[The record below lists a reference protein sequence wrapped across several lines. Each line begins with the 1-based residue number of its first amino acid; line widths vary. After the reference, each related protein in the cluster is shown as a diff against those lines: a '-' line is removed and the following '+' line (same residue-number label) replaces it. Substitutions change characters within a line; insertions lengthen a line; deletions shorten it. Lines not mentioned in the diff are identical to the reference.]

1 MKSTKVFR
9 DLILSKLSSNQLNV
23 DDFDQ
28 QDSFTDHIIKNMT
41 EKNLIGQGAV
51 GKVFAFGK
59 YVVKQ
64 IMPCSAKE
72 NSPLFKYCV
81 DITKLIKGHING
93 IPGGN
98 NKYRYILPNLLS
110 EITIGLLLDD
120 IGFTNTLSS
129 MILDDDNSDN
139 DSGSDMSIYIIME
152 QLEPLIINHQI
163 NLNLNEKLFLYMLF
177 QVAHTLLTAQTQ
189 HKFTHYDLHI
199 ENLLFREN
207 KKNISY
213 PLPNQHMRVMMDSPF
228 IIKISDFALARM
240 ETDKFI
246 LAASADDFPV
256 KTYGEFNPSYDFACF
271 LGSILI
277 DNKYRVAFD
286 ALFKNKKIYQFILR
300 LTLWYFNDSTIISD
314 LDDLDNIRDYIA
326 NTYYKPIKKN
336 FSFRPK
342 QDDLF
347 IPYLN
352 TQSMVNVVNYLA
364 KELILKKY
372 VVTHQQNSIVVKDLK
387 YYTTY
392 DNIILYNPTLK
403 LDQLGVDVKSM
414 QIDEHIKVS
423 KYFIKI
429 KNDIKDYNLTV
440 EPIQYETCPIQ
451 HHYFTAIDVN
461 HKTKYQFGYDCCK
474 LDGPNYLMQ
483 NKRIGFVINGGF
495 FSLKKDYLP
504 IGPYKDKFS
513 TIDKYPI
520 PELYKKDYRYIVL
533 RNNQLSIKNNLEKN
547 SEYCVSGP
555 LLISDG
561 KIIYKPSDQY
571 NCTDL
576 KHAQEL
582 MVDQNEEK
590 ITIIGT
596 YGCGGILKPNLKIYP
611 RCDRIDPGEL
621 THSNN
626 FNQRSAL
633 CILPDSY
640 VFISFEGRGEKGYGV
655 DLLLLSQFILKF
667 YPTTIS
673 AINLDG
679 GRSSNLAWRTA
690 YNSDV
695 YTSGIGRFYYYPSGS
710 LITCFKNQ

>member
-1 MKSTKVFR
+1 MFTQRFKA
-9 DLILSKLSSNQLNV
+9 LILSKLSSNQLNV

-28 QDSFTDHIIKNMT
+28 QDSFTNNIIKNMT
-41 EKNLIGQGAV
+41 EENLIGQGAV

-81 DITKLIKGHING
+81 DITKLINGHING

-139 DSGSDMSIYIIME
+139 DSGSDLSIYIVME
-152 QLEPLIINHQI
+152 QLEPFILNHHV
-163 NLNLNEKLFLYMLF
+163 NSGVNLNEKLFLYLLF

-189 HKFTHYDLHI
+189 YKFTHYDLHI
-199 ENLLFREN
+199 ENLLFN
-207 KKNISY
+207 TNNKNISY

-228 IIKISDFALARM
+228 IVKISDFALARM

-246 LAASADDFPV
+246 LAGSVDDFPV
-256 KTYGEFNPSYDFACF
+256 KTYGEFNPNYDFACL

-286 ALFKNKKIYQFILR
+286 ALFKNFFIYKFILT
-300 LTLWYFNDSTIISD
+300 LTLWYFNDPYQI
-314 LDDLDNIRDYIA
+314 DDLNKTRNYIA
-326 NTYYKPIKKN
+326 TTYYKPIKKN

-342 QDDLF
+342 QEDLF

-352 TQSMVNVVNYLA
+352 TKSMVDVVNYLA
-364 KELILKKY
+364 KELIIKKY
-372 VVTHQQNSIVVKDLK
+372 VVPHQPGNINIKDLK
-387 YYTTY
+387 FYPSY
-392 DNIILYNPTLK
+392 DKIILYQPK
-403 LDQLGVDVKSM
+403 LDVPTLGVDVQSM
-414 QIDEHIKVS
+414 QIDTGIKVS
-423 KYFIKI
+423 KYFIKM
-429 KNDIKDYNLTV
+429 KGDIKDYNLTI

-451 HHYFTAIDVN
+451 HHYFTAIEIN
-461 HKTKYQFGYDCCK
+461 NTNYEFGYDCCK

-483 NKRIGFVINGGF
+483 NKKIGFVINSTF
-495 FSLKKDYLP
+495 YSCKKDYLP
-504 IGPYKDKFS
+504 IGPYKDKYNM
-513 TIDKYPI
+513 IDKYPI

-533 RNNQLSIKNNLEKN
+533 KNNQLSIKNNLEKN

-555 LLISDG
+555 LLIDHG
-561 KIIYKPSDQY
+561 KIIFKPTDQY

-582 MVDQNEEK
+582 MVDQNEEE

-596 YGCGGILKPNLKIYP
+596 YGCGGILKPNLKTYP
-611 RCDRIDPGEL
+611 RCDRIDPGSL
-621 THSNN
+621 THANN
-626 FNQRSAL
+626 TNPRSAL
-633 CILPDSY
+633 CILPDKY
-640 VFISFEGRGEKGYGV
+640 VFISFEGRGKNGYGV
-655 DLLLLSQFILKF
+655 DLLLLSQFILNF
-667 YPTTIS
+667 YPNTIS

-695 YTSGIGRFYYYPSGS
+695 FYSNIDRGYYYPSGS
-710 LITCFKNQ
+710 LITCFKN